1 MNKSSLKT
9 KVCNDC
15 GKNFNVQFDVC
26 PFCGAV
32 VSGSSD
38 GKKIIKS
45 SRKKVWIL
53 AVSILLALTAA
64 FVIIILE
71 NFLPLKPKD
80 NFSDTELTEIF
91 DDINYSA
98 LTATMEYRFKAIK
111 NGYAIDAD
119 KDGRKELFLEIE
131 SEQYPEKTTVLAF
144 DTIENPVMSSVTHNG
159 AAGDA
164 GIKLSSDNS
173 VVLEYGYYTIGIT
186 ENSIEKWNNN
196 GWDSIGKFIGH
207 LDENNELIVETANL
221 NGVDFDTQ
229 EEFDSA
235 FGKLDANEHTEFY
248 GKLLSKYYSTN
259 NGITLAEKY
268 NQYLSDK
275 FKEDYLFKTEDF
287 DGDGDDE
294 YAYVIKNFAGTWC
307 DNLKTAGT
315 DGYIMEDYI
324 NGLVNTGT
332 VFIYA
337 DSDENGIVF
346 HTFPVDDS
354 AETNSYADTYIDV
367 SWTDGELN
375 AFVNN
380 VSNNFFCMNAD
391 MSNYGELSD
400 NSYEKIGKMFTSFLK
415 RNYYKDVIS
424 KYISLSDP
432 SGRDLVCVCGA
443 SSEFYV
449 SDWVTKIYAVVN
461 GRVFNVYEQDIGR
474 DGAVYITREDG
485 ENSLLCYTQSM
496 FRNGSRN
503 GNSYTYSI
511 KRFDEGYNLQRLNGN
526 TVIVYYDEPP
536 TEEKS
541 EFFTEFNGYLNDAEV
556 CVDSYELTGYSK
568 MITDN
573 SDYFDS
579 NNEKYLSISNCSTN
593 KTGTVNV
600 DEGSWLNFR
609 NGASIASDRI
619 LLNADDPNSF
629 VKQIRG
635 SAVTVIDTANIEDA
649 ENPIWLKIQIKY
661 SDQTLTGFSSKAFID
676 LPEIKRL
683 SVNDK
688 FTVTAKTNDKGLK
701 WSSSDSD
708 VLTID
713 ADSGAAKA
721 KKQGLVLVKVI
732 SDSGLEDSCLI
743 IVD

>member
-38 GKKIIKS
+38 GKKCIKPN
-45 SRKKVWIL
+45 RKKTKIL
-53 AVSILLALTAA
+53 AVAILLSLVAA
-64 FVIIILE
+64 WVIIVLE
-71 NFLPLKPKD
+71 IFQPLKSKD

-111 NGYAIDAD
+111 NGYVIDAD

-131 SEQYPEKTTVLAF
+131 SEQYPYHTTVLAF

-159 AAGDA
+159 AAGNA

-173 VVLEYGYYTIGIT
+173 VILEYGYYSIGIT
-186 ENSIEKWNNN
+186 QNSIEKWNNN
-196 GWDSIGKFIGH
+196 GWENIGKFIGH
-207 LDENNELIVETANL
+207 LDSDDELVVEAASL

-229 EEFDSA
+229 EEFVSE
-235 FGKLDANEHTEFY
+235 FNKLGVNEHTEFY
-248 GKLLSKYYSTN
+248 GELLSKYYSTN

-268 NQYLSDK
+268 NQYLSEK
-275 FKEDYLFKTEDF
+275 FKEGYLFKTEDF
-287 DGDGDDE
+287 DGDGNDE
-294 YAYVIKNFAGTWC
+294 YAYVIKNFAGVWC

-346 HTFPVDDS
+346 HTFAIDGS
-354 AETNSYADTYIDV
+354 EETNGYADTYINV
-367 SWTDGELN
+367 SWSDGELN

-380 VSNNFFCMNAD
+380 VSNDFFCMNAD
-391 MSNYGELSD
+391 MSNYGKLSD
-400 NSYEKIGKMFTSFLK
+400 NSYEKISKMFTSFLK

-424 KYISLSDP
+424 KYVSLSDS
-432 SGRDLVCVCGA
+432 SGKDLVCICDGL
-443 SSEFYV
+443 
-449 SDWVTKIYAVVN
+449 DWTTKIYTVAN
-461 GRVFNVYEQDIGR
+461 GRVINVYEQDTGR
-474 DGAVYITREDG
+474 DGAVYITMEDG

-511 KRFDEGYNLQRLNGN
+511 KRFDEGYNLQRLNGD

-541 EFFTEFNGYLNDAEV
+541 KFFTEFNGYLNDAEV

-568 MITDN
+568 MITDD

-579 NNEKYLSISNCSTN
+579 NDEKYLSISNCSTN

-609 NGASIASDRI
+609 NGASVASDRI

-635 SAVTVIDTANIEDA
+635 SAVTVIDTANIEDD

-661 SDQTLTGFSSKAFID
+661 SDQTLTGFSSKAFIE
-676 LPEIKRL
+676 LPEIKHL
-683 SVNDK
+683 SVGDK
-688 FTVTAKTNDKGLK
+688 FTVNAKTNDKGLK

-708 VLTID
+708 ILTID
-713 ADSGAAKA
+713 SDSGAAKA